1 MSQLLV
7 DDIVN
12 KDDTG
17 APGLS
22 KGVVVTGIAT
32 ATTFKGNLEGTLPA
46 TIGTGVTVTAA
57 GIVSASKYYG
67 DGSELTGVV
76 QSDTPIGNSTA
87 STTFYEIDDNVAITT
102 TTTLTR
108 SSSNPGVIYTK
119 FQSISVGSA
128 PGTVELIVPDGEEL
142 VVDAYQ
148 LAINTKDI

>member
-1 MSQLLV
+1 MALGSTISQITKSGLHPGIEFPSLV
-7 DDIVN
+7 V
-12 KDDTG
+12 
-17 APGLS
+17 S
-22 KGVVVTGIAT
+22 GVVT
-32 ATTFKGNLEGTLPA
+32 ATTFDGNLTGTPTL
-46 TIGTGVTVTAA
+46 GTGVTVTAA

>member
-1 MSQLLV
+1 MQIILRIILIYIYII
-7 DDIVN
+7 DM
-12 KDDTG
+12 K
-17 APGLS
+17 
-22 KGVVVTGIAT
+22 
-32 ATTFKGNLEGTLPA
+32 NL
-46 TIGTGVTVTAA
+46 
-57 GIVSASKYYG
+57 
-67 DGSELTGVV
+67 
-76 QSDTPIGNSTA
+76 
-87 STTFYEIDDNVAITT
+87 YEIDDNVAITT